1 MNTNLSK
8 VPSVNELAQRTRV
21 SDEQLKSSRLLILQ
35 MVTIKQRML
44 KKRQHNAQRIDFKNK
59 ILVFCV
65 TLTLMD
71 IHKSMPTPKKY
82 KIF

>member
-8 VPSVNELAQRTRV
+8 VPSINELAQRTRV

-44 KKRQHNAQRIDFKNK
+44 KKRQHNAQRIDLNK
-59 ILVFCV
+59 IFVFCV
-65 TLTLMD
+65 ILTLMD
-71 IHKSMPTPKKY
+71 IHRSMPTTKKY